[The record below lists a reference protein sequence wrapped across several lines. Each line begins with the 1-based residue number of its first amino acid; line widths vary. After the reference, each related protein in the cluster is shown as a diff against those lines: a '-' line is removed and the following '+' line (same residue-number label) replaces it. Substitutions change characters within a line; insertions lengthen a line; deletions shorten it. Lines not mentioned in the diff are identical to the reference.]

1 MPVAAAQIESGGGSE
16 DTLDSVEVDWDD
28 DSSGV
33 TTVGPPPLPPDG
45 TPAAVTSG
53 RGESAQPSPLP
64 VTGASPLPPPV
75 AAPPSWDDV
84 TMMAPSSSPAATPGA
99 ASVGPPAAG
108 PPERSRSPVP
118 RPSGA
123 MPMIST
129 AAPPAVAAAPVPAVD
144 EEQVGTIFAD
154 RYRILGK
161 LGEGGMG
168 VVYLA
173 EHVIIEKRVA
183 LKVLSRDFA
192 RKADLVQRFM
202 QEAKAASRI
211 GHENIVDITDFGETP
226 SGSVFFAM
234 EYLDGHDLAHHIRTG
249 GPMFF
254 DRARHIATQICRALG
269 AAHAK
274 GIIHRDM
281 KPENVFLI
289 EREGRTDFV
298 KILDFGIAKMSSL
311 DSEAGGSRL
320 TRTGMIFGT
329 PEYMSPE
336 QARGDR
342 PDHRVDVYAVGC
354 ILYEMLTGDVPFH
367 ADTFMGVL
375 TRHMFDAPEPMT
387 QRSPSI
393 ALPSGA
399 EEVVM
404 RALAKDREQRFQTMK
419 EFSLA
424 LAACGGGMNV
434 AEAWGDEP
442 SHVERSATGLRPMI
456 TGLSPMISARM
467 EQLALPTAPAQE
479 AGQKRSRMI
488 WYLAGAMI
496 AAGAIGGAG
505 YHLVTRRP
513 LTVQAPV
520 VPPSVE
526 ISSAS
531 TNDVPL
537 PAAHVKDMA
546 KLEVRTTPP
555 GAEVFIGSVSRG
567 LTPLV
572 LELPRADP
580 VAITLRKASF
590 RDHEETLT
598 PKSDRTYEF
607 QLEELR
613 SASTGRPTGRDRSSH
628 RSDGGRSGS
637 SSRSGSTKSKT
648 KLDLKDP
655 FAQ

>member
-1 MPVAAAQIESGGGSE
+1 
-16 DTLDSVEVDWDD
+16 
-28 DSSGV
+28 
-33 TTVGPPPLPPDG
+33 
-45 TPAAVTSG
+45 
-53 RGESAQPSPLP
+53 
-64 VTGASPLPPPV
+64 
-75 AAPPSWDDV
+75 
-84 TMMAPSSSPAATPGA
+84 MAP
-99 ASVGPPAAG
+99 AS
-108 PPERSRSPVP
+108 
-118 RPSGA
+118 
-123 MPMIST
+123 
-129 AAPPAVAAAPVPAVD
+129 AVD
-144 EEQVGTIFAD
+144 EEQEGTIFAD
-154 RYRILGK
+154 RYRIIGK

-234 EYLDGHDLAHHIRTG
+234 EFLDGHDLAHHIRSG
-249 GPMFF
+249 GPMPF

-281 KPENVFLI
+281 KPENVFLV
-289 EREGRTDFV
+289 ERERRMDFV
-298 KILDFGIAKMSSL
+298 KILDFGIAKISSL

-342 PDHRVDVYAVGC
+342 PDHRVDVYAMGC

-375 TRHMFDAPEPMT
+375 TRHMFDAPEPMS
-387 QRSPSI
+387 QRNPAI
-393 ALPSGA
+393 ALPPGV

-424 LAACGGGMNV
+424 LAACGGAMNV

-442 SHVERSATGLRPMI
+442 SHVERSATGLRPMV
-456 TGLSPMISARM
+456 TGLSPMVSARM
-467 EQLALPTAPAQE
+467 EQVTTLPPSGQE
-479 AGQKRSRMI
+479 AGQKRSRTAL
-488 WYLAGAMI
+488 YLAGAMI
-496 AAGAIGGAG
+496 AAGAMGGAG
-505 YHLVTRRP
+505 YHFAHRRAAM
-513 LTVQAPV
+513 VQTPT
-520 VPPSVE
+520 VPPPVE
-526 ISSAS
+526 VAPAS
-531 TNDVPL
+531 TTVAP
-537 PAAHVKDMA
+537 PIVSAKSMA
-546 KLEVRTTPP
+546 KLEFRTIPP

-567 LTPLV
+567 MTPLV
-572 LELPRADP
+572 LELPRAQP

-590 RDHEETLT
+590 RGHEETLI
-598 PKSDRTYEF
+598 PDSDRAYEF
-607 QLEELR
+607 QLEESR
-613 SASTGRPTGRDRSSH
+613 SPIVAHPTGRDRAGH
-628 RSDGGRSGS
+628 KSDATRSGS
-637 SSRSGSTKSKT
+637 RSGNTKPKT